1 MLSILPDAVVTT
13 TARPVTI
20 NVLAND
26 TGDALTI
33 TSFSKPANGSLV
45 FNADKSFTYTPA
57 GGFVGDDGFSY
68 TVRDG
73 QGTPASI
80 EVTISVLPDD
90 GATVAT
96 DDIVEV
102 VAAGDVIIPVL
113 ANDMVAGDGS
123 LRISAVSVPGYGAVN
138 VLPDQ
143 TIRYVPQSDFVGID
157 SFNYTIFDEA
167 GRSATA
173 TVIVKVVAINSE
185 PLAVSDTFT
194 IEVGTT
200 TILAI
205 LSNDSDSDGG
215 PLQVVGFTMPSHG
228 ELVFNPDKTF
238 TYTPDAGYQGPD
250 QFSYTIRDGQGA
262 SAAASVALDV
272 VEMAESAI
280 ALDDRFTTTAGAPV
294 TIDVLANDTLPAER
308 STMIVAVTLPFKG
321 RLTFNP
327 DKTIIYIPNAGFVGT
342 DDFTYT
348 IGSGKGDTSKATVTV
363 EVMAASSVDVYANGY
378 AHRRRLAIPV
388 SSAKGSSHENFP
400 LWVELTGSWLKS
412 TDNGGKV
419 VSLEGHDLRFELADG
434 TSLAHEL
441 EHYDPVNGKLG
452 AWVRLPELHAD
463 QPTVL
468 LLYYGKAGLAESAAD
483 PQAVWQDYL
492 AVWHLPGTSDRS
504 GQGRDLV
511 ALGDVQT
518 AALGLGASS
527 VALNGD
533 AVLQLDDTSW
543 LAGLD
548 ALSVQ
553 LRSKA
558 DAVGH
563 DRGQLNVGAFGRD
576 RDADLSIRYQATG
589 FADPQP
595 TNVLHCKL
603 ATSGQTAAV
612 SSGTGTQTT
621 DWQSITFAWQAGDQR
636 PALHLDGLETA
647 ATFETGGDELTQTD
661 ISGPLVV
668 GAGPRDTIDGGWV
681 GLIDEVRFR
690 ATKLDPAWINAEHIN
705 HSNPA
710 RFFGIGGEE
719 SLEDDFESLVAVP
732 IDTTTSLGEWLDLD
746 VVAAALLPAGVT
758 GATIQSIT
766 QPANGSASVTG
777 GKVRYSPAAGFSGH
791 DSFTYQLTAN
801 GKTSTGLITIAV
813 GVEVVRNEDTLP
825 AATRIL
831 EVATTSQLNN
841 ALANAQP
848 GDHIVLADGSYAAPN
863 RITRSG
869 TAQEPIV
876 IRAANLLG
884 ARITSGTIE
893 IDASWITWHGI
904 DSVANGAIRL
914 GANAAADDVK
924 IWRCRWRDKTSGSSQ
939 AVRTYNA
946 KRTDFAYCEWTNWKG
961 TGLLLGITSGT
972 RETKVRYCLFRD
984 TPAGWSEV
992 GAEAIRTGFGSRGI
1006 DSNILIYRC
1015 KVRNWNGDSN
1025 KETIKLSHSSNVVR
1039 QCVQDDCDGFLS
1051 IRGGQNNTLDSCWSK
1066 SCRGIGVHDG
1076 YLPNRV
1082 NKIIGCR
1089 SENDTHE
1096 GILVRG
1102 GTVEPGVETNGT
1114 HNLAEGC
1121 VVSGCNG
1128 PIKVAHNYS
1137 GHTKKARFTRI
1148 REHTGPIN
1156 LTGWQENTD
1165 DGRNQ
1170 QETLYEWSSLIWLD
1184 DSKVGPFADL
1194 P

>member
-1 MLSILPDAVVTT
+1 M
-13 TARPVTI
+13 
-20 NVLAND
+20 
-26 TGDALTI
+26 
-33 TSFSKPANGSLV
+33 
-45 FNADKSFTYTPA
+45 
-57 GGFVGDDGFSY
+57 
-68 TVRDG
+68 
-73 QGTPASI
+73 
-80 EVTISVLPDD
+80 
-90 GATVAT
+90 
-96 DDIVEV
+96 
-102 VAAGDVIIPVL
+102 
-113 ANDMVAGDGS
+113 
-123 LRISAVSVPGYGAVN
+123 
-138 VLPDQ
+138 
-143 TIRYVPQSDFVGID
+143 
-157 SFNYTIFDEA
+157 
-167 GRSATA
+167 
-173 TVIVKVVAINSE
+173 
-185 PLAVSDTFT
+185 SDTFT

-205 LSNDSDSDGG
+205 LSNDSDPDGG

-294 TIDVLANDTLPAER
+294 TIDVLANDTLPAEQ

-348 IGSGKGDTSKATVTV
+348 IGNGKGDTSKATVTV

-419 VSLEGHDLRFELADG
+419 VSLEGHDVHFELADG

-468 LLYYGKAGLAESAAD
+468 LLYYGKAGLAESEAD
-483 PQAVWQDYL
+483 PQTVWQDYL

-518 AALGLGASS
+518 SALGLGASS

-533 AVLQLDDTSW
+533 AVLKLDDTSW

-558 DAVGH
+558 DTVGH

-621 DWQSITFAWQAGDQR
+621 DWQSIAFAWQAGDQR

-647 ATFETGGDELTQTD
+647 ATFETGSNDAHADRHLRAARRGRWPEGHDRRRLGRLD
-661 ISGPLVV
+661 RR
-668 GAGPRDTIDGGWV
+668 GALSRPRSSIRPGSRPNTSTTAIRHDSSASV
-681 GLIDEVRFR
+681 PRR
-690 ATKLDPAWINAEHIN
+690 ASRTTC
-705 HSNPA
+705 
-710 RFFGIGGEE
+710 
-719 SLEDDFESLVAVP
+719 ESLVAVP
-732 IDTTTSLGEWLDLD
+732 IDATTSQGEWLDLD

-813 GVEVVRNEDTLP
+813 GVEVVTNEDTLP
-825 AATRIL
+825 AATRTI

-869 TAQEPIV
+869 TAQKPIV

-924 IWRCRWRDKTSGSSQ
+924 VWRCRWRDKTSGSSQ

-1006 DSNILIYRC
+1006 DSSILIYRC
-1015 KVRNWNGDSN
+1015 KVRNWNGDAN

-1039 QCVQDDCDGFLS
+1039 QCVQDNCDGFL
-1051 IRGGQNNTLDSCWSK
+1051 
-1066 SCRGIGVHDG
+1066 VHSWRPEQHARRLLVEK
-1076 YLPNRV
+1076 LP
-1082 NKIIGCR
+1082 
-1089 SENDTHE
+1089 
-1096 GILVRG
+1096 
-1102 GTVEPGVETNGT
+1102 
-1114 HNLAEGC
+1114 
-1121 VVSGCNG
+1121 
-1128 PIKVAHNYS
+1128 
-1137 GHTKKARFTRI
+1137 GHRR
-1148 REHTGPIN
+1148 P
-1156 LTGWQENTD
+1156 
-1165 DGRNQ
+1165 
-1170 QETLYEWSSLIWLD
+1170 
-1184 DSKVGPFADL
+1184 
-1194 P
+1194 